1 MYYYKPV
8 LPTYV
13 I

>member
-1 MYYYKPV
+1 MYYYMPV